1 MKKIR
6 AALFGLGRI
15 GEVHLNNII
24 QNMIEMTD
32 ILKRSKDNYESV
44 GDTRF
49 HKGVEDGI
57 LDNMINADE
66 KRFNTIMT
74 AYKFRYYREFNTDK
88 ELLRSEVTRRI
99 REKKLNQLIN

>member
-1 MKKIR
+1 MEISMEINMINEE
-6 AALFGLGRI
+6 L
-15 GEVHLNNII
+15 EVHLENII
-24 QNMIEMTD
+24 VNLQEMTD
-32 ILKRSKDNYESV
+32 ILNRSSYHRESV

-49 HKGVEDGI
+49 YKGVEDGI

-66 KRFNTIMT
+66 KQFNTIMT

-99 REKKLNQLIN
+99 REKKLNRLIV